1 MSKKVGFVAI
11 VGRPNVGKSTL
22 MNKVLGQKVSIT
34 SRRPQTTRHRILGI
48 HTTATAQIIFVD
60 TPGLHKGGKKAINQ
74 FMNRQASQ
82 SIGNVDAVVF
92 VVEGTRWTDE
102 DDMVAAKLQNLDV
115 PLFIAVNKVDL
126 IDNKE
131 KLLPAL
137 ASIQSKVP
145 TAKDIIPV
153 SAAKGSNLDRF
164 EKMIEECLPESDTFY
179 PEDQITDKTD
189 RFLTAEVI
197 REKLMRS
204 LGQELP
210 YVCTVEIEQ
219 FKEDKQLLEIAAVIW
234 VERDGQKAI
243 IIGKQGQKLKEIGTA
258 ARKELEVMFG
268 QKVFLQLWVRVKSGW
283 TDDIRAL
290 QSLGY
295 RDNE

>member
-48 HTTATAQIIFVD
+48 HTTENAQIIFVD

-82 SIGNVDAVVF
+82 SIGDVDAVVF

-102 DDMVAAKLQNLDV
+102 DDMVAAKLQNLEV
-115 PLFIAVNKVDL
+115 PLFVAVNKIDL
-126 IDNKE
+126 LESKDR
-131 KLLPAL
+131 LLPAL
-137 ASIQSKVP
+137 ARIQEKVP
-145 TAKDIIPV
+145 AKEVIPL
-153 SAAKGSNLDRF
+153 SASKGDNIAAF
-164 EKMIEECLPESDTFY
+164 EKMIEACLPESENFY

-197 REKLMRS
+197 REKLMRT

-210 YVCTVEIEQ
+210 YVCTVEIER
-219 FKEDKQLLEIAAVIW
+219 FKEEQQMLDIAAVIW

-258 ARKELEVMFG
+258 ARRELEGMFER
-268 QKVFLQLWVRVKSGW
+268 KVFLQLWVRVKSGW
-283 TDDIRAL
+283 TNDLRAL